1 MTPPRGAGAG
11 NEAAEPQLIHIPQ
24 QQPAQRHNQA
34 TENYRSQMAKFFQN
48 SEQESTLFDNSRIHG
63 GRQYSEHPYE
73 GTLLRGLDELRKNG
87 ILCDIKL
94 IVENK
99 EFDAHKSVLAS
110 CSTYF
115 RVMFT
120 TSMIEKEKELG
131 ENLIFF

>member
-1 MTPPRGAGAG
+1 MGGSTR
-11 NEAAEPQLIHIPQ
+11 NIP
-24 QQPAQRHNQA
+24 
-34 TENYRSQMAKFFQN
+34 TKVESKKFSFL
-48 SEQESTLFDNSRIHG
+48 TDL
-63 GRQYSEHPYE
+63 

-120 TSMIEKEKELG
+120 TSMIEKEKEQIEIKDISTEGLDAVLKFIYTNTIHITRNNIQVG
-131 ENLIFF
+131 VQ